1 MAMVLFKEEDDEVLY
16 DDVLLAAVDAA
27 VSRQLRRSSQHAAAP
42 ALTLPAPQKKL
53 MIAQPASAHPPH
65 QTFQRGVGGGVH
77 DLKKPGA
84 YGLGAGVGVDSK
96 QQGGANWSNGRRP
109 WQELAPSVGRRWVE
123 SHDMVERPSSTM
135 WVQAEV
141 RSPTKERDGS
151 WFSGFAGVS
160 MFKECQ
166 DAAMKTLVPSD
177 YMMMQGK
184 PFIKKS
190 GWRKIAFFFNISFE
204 IKDKNIQFDCNS
216 NVLRAEFVVRASMP
230 TGRFT
235 DSWGSCDRG
244 EKRFSKPNHDIPST
258 AETRAKTRA
267 CQDLLGIGEYKLDGG
282 AH

>member
-1 MAMVLFKEEDDEVLY
+1 MAMVLFKDEDDEVLY

-27 VSRQLRRSSQHAAAP
+27 VSRQLRRTSQHAAAP
-42 ALTLPAPQKKL
+42 ALTLPAPPKKL
-53 MIAQPASAHPPH
+53 MSAHSPH
-65 QTFQRGVGGGVH
+65 QNFPRAGAGGGH
-77 DLKKPGA
+77 DFPKPGA
-84 YGLGAGVGVDSK
+84 FAGGAGVGVDSK
-96 QQGGANWSNGRRP
+96 QQAAANWSNGRRP
-109 WQELAPSVGRRWVE
+109 LQELAPSVGRRWVD
-123 SHDMVERPSSTM
+123 SHEMVERPSSTM

-141 RSPTKERDGS
+141 CSPTKEREGS
-151 WFSGFAGVS
+151 WFSGLAGVS

-204 IKDKNIQFDCNS
+204 IKDKNIQFDSNS